1 MSNSAV
7 TTRTPEQT
15 LFRRNLFMFSLG
27 TIGRDFLFN
36 FFNGFL
42 LSFILLTK
50 NLTTAQ
56 FGSISAI
63 IVAARIFDALNDPI
77 MGGIVESTHTKW
89 GKYKPW
95 QLIGAVTTGI
105 VVVLLFNLPLYG
117 WGFIGFLAISYFMF
131 SITFSMNDIAYWGM
145 LPSLTSDP
153 NERNKLTSAAQ
164 ICVGFGGGSSGI
176 FIPLLTTGN
185 VGTAVFG
192 SVTRAFGVIAVFAA
206 VAIVVFQLFTLFGVK
221 EPNLAAAIEKKD
233 RMKFKDIFRA
243 ILKNDQLLWAAICL
257 LLTNTGTGVFTG
269 GLSMMY
275 VYFEFGYDGLLTVM
289 ISALSAFLSFLIPI
303 VFPTLCKRW
312 SRAKVLYF
320 SSTLAI
326 MGYVSLMFV
335 GLFVPNFGPFDVSL
349 LGFDFHFTVKFIL
362 LVLANGLTGAGAFYM
377 IQTINMANTVEYNEL
392 RTGKR
397 EESLIFSLRPFANK
411 MGSALSQGL
420 VSLVY
425 IVAGVLAYTNQI
437 SSIENAYNKHVSL
450 TAEEAAQK
458 LSEISSVLHSV
469 PEWSKNV
476 LLICMCLIPATFIAV
491 SLILYKRFFFLDE
504 KKMEEINK
512 ELERRKQ
519 GSSDPSAILSSE
531 TEQNA

>member
-1 MSNSAV
+1 MTHAAKKPLSPSDA
-7 TTRTPEQT
+7 

-42 LSFILLTK
+42 LTFILLTK

-95 QLIGAVTTGI
+95 QLIGSVTTG
-105 VVVLLFNLPLYG
+105 VVIILLFNLPIYG
-117 WGFIGFLAISYFMF
+117 WGFIGFLAVSYFMF

-153 NERNKLTSAAQ
+153 HKRNTITSVAQ
-164 ICVGFGGGSSGI
+164 ICVGIGGGSSGI

-185 VGTAVFG
+185 IGTAVFG
-192 SVTRAFGVIAVFAA
+192 SVNKAFGTIAFFAA
-206 VAIVVFQLFTLFGVK
+206 SMLVFFQLFTLFGVK
-221 EPNLAAAIEKKD
+221 EPNLAAVVEKKD

-269 GLSMMY
+269 GLSLMY
-275 VYFEFGYDGLLTVM
+275 VYFEFGYDGLLTIM
-289 ISALSAFLSFLIPI
+289 ISALSALASFLIPV
-303 VFPTLCKRW
+303 VFPTICKRW
-312 SRAKVLYF
+312 ERAKILYF
-320 SSTLAI
+320 SSALSI
-326 MGYVSLMFV
+326 VGYILVMIV
-335 GLFVPNFGPFDVSL
+335 GLFVPNFGPFTLSL
-349 LGFDFHFTVKFIL
+349 LGFEFHFTVKFIL
-362 LVLANGLTGAGAFYM
+362 LILANGFTGVGAFYM
-377 IQTINMANTVEYNEL
+377 IQTINMANSVEYNEI

-397 EESLIFSLRPFANK
+397 EESLIFSLRSLTNK

-425 IVAGVLAYTNQI
+425 IIAGVLTYTNRI
-437 SSIENAYNKHVSL
+437 SSIENAYNTKASL
-450 TAEEAAQK
+450 TAEEASQK
-458 LSEISSVLHSV
+458 LSEIGSILQSV
-469 PEWSKNV
+469 PSWSKNV
-476 LLICMCLIPATFIAV
+476 LLVCMCLIPAIFIAI
-491 SLILYKRFFFLDE
+491 SLILHKRFFFLDE
-504 KKMEEINK
+504 KKMTEINA
-512 ELERRKQ
+512 ELARRK
-519 GSSDPSAILSSE
+519 D
-531 TEQNA
+531 